1 MRRQTVIA
9 LAGAVAL
16 AIGGC
21 GGEPE
26 AEVTQSP
33 SPVASPSPTQPAS
46 PAPAASPGA
55 TKDPFTQPLT
65 AQAPNQVPGLI
76 QPTKA
81 DERAKEIE
89 RRISDNR
96 RQQGTTTN
104 ALGTTARANPFATV
118 PLKTTSTTPITEVVP
133 DLPLPP
139 RALTSPF
146 TAFPTPPVALRPPAA
161 PARPGSPTPP
171 RRRPTTPQPPAARGP
186 LPPTATRP
194 TPPLP
199 SAPAG
204 TRPGDTAI
212 VPPRPSTTLADAI
225 VVTGVVQVDGKIFAI
240 VQEANRPSAYVRA
253 GQRLANGLV
262 LVKRI
267 EISPGGEP
275 LVVLEQNGVEV
286 TKVVGEGASPIA
298 PAGTTT

>member
-9 LAGAVAL
+9 LAGAIAL

-26 AEVTQSP
+26 AEVTTSP
-33 SPVASPSPTQPAS
+33 SPAASPSPTATPSPAAS
-46 PAPAASPGA
+46 PAPGA
-55 TKDPFTQPLT
+55 TKAPFTQPLT

-96 RQQGTTTN
+96 RTQ
-104 ALGTTARANPFATV
+104 ARANPFATV
-118 PLKTTSTTPITEVVP
+118 PLKATSTAPMTEVVP

-146 TAFPTPPVALRPPAA
+146 TTFPVPPVALRPPAA
-161 PARPGSPTPP
+161 PARPGGPTP
-171 RRRPTTPQPPAARGP
+171 A
-186 LPPTATRP
+186 
-194 TPPLP
+194 
-199 SAPAG
+199 
-204 TRPGDTAI
+204 RPGDTAI

-225 VVTGVVQVDGKIFAI
+225 VVTGVVQVDGNIFAI
-240 VQEANRPSAYVRA
+240 IQESNRPSAYVRV

-267 EISPGGEP
+267 EISLGGEP
-275 LVVLEQNGVEV
+275 SVVLEQNGVEV